1 MNAELQ
7 TRGLVSLELTAPIW
21 ERFFTVAPLVIVGTL
36 EPDGTPDL
44 APKHMVTPLGWGNYV
59 GFVCSPGHGTY
70 RNAVRTR
77 EFTLSFPRPEGVVLA
92 SLAAAPRCDGDDKP
106 SLALLETFPS
116 VEVEPPLVAGGY
128 LYLECRLHG
137 TWDAF
142 GKNSLVAGE
151 IVAAHVSQAGVR
163 RPDRDDV
170 ELLDGEPL
178 LAYLPPGRFAP
189 VGASQAFPFHRGMKK

>member
-1 MNAELQ
+1 MERELQ

-36 EPDGTPDL
+36 EPDGAADL

-59 GFVCSPGHGTY
+59 GFVCSPSHATY

-77 EFTLSFPRPEGVVLA
+77 EFTLTFPRPDGVLLA
-92 SLAAAPRCDGDDKP
+92 SLAAAPRCDGDQKP
-106 SLALLETFPS
+106 SLGLLETFPA

-142 GKNSLVAGE
+142 GDNSLLAGQV
-151 IVAAHVSQAGVR
+151 VAAHVSEAGVR
-163 RPDRDDV
+163 RPDRDDA
-170 ELLDGEPL
+170 ELLAQEPVL
-178 LAYLPPGRFAP
+178 VYLPPGRF
-189 VGASQAFPFHRGMKK
+189 GRIEASQAFPFHKGMKK